1 MVSLQFLFVSGD
13 TTRYWYLIVVGIIYS
28 FKYLKTKKSLSILL
42 YLIVILNIITPKYY
56 VFNDGNGV
64 MYTTPND
71 SRIHFF
77 DFYDLIDN

>member
-1 MVSLQFLFVSGD
+1 LFL
-13 TTRYWYLIVVGIIYS
+13 II
-28 FKYLKTKKSLSILL
+28 
-42 YLIVILNIITPKYY
+42 ILNIITPKYY

-77 DFYDLIDN
+77 DIYKLLHN